1 MQCAMATWSF
11 FRILACLV
19 WSGRLLLQLYHLCT
33 LEPPHVIMYIRLHT
47 YHSNWITLYMHSV
60 TPPTFLSSTPS
71 LPCPSLPLLPI
82 SFALLSSLAFSY
94 CLLFSPSLP
103 PPFSLPPFFL
113 LPSSTCDACSQ
124 TTVKTRMLRCT
135 PPPCP
140 LTSHPQKRKRRRR
153 TNQKKCTL
161 RWTPLSTFVL
171 PLCSTIEQS

>member
-1 MQCAMATWSF
+1 MLCMLWYGQSCRGHCPHIQLLQWMQCAMATWSF

-82 SFALLSSLAFSY
+82 SFALLSSLAFSS

-103 PPFSLPPFFL
+103 SPS
-113 LPSSTCDACSQ
+113 LPSSSF
-124 TTVKTRMLRCT
+124 
-135 PPPCP
+135 PPLLVTHAHRP
-140 LTSHPQKRKRRRR
+140 L
-153 TNQKKCTL
+153 
-161 RWTPLSTFVL
+161 
-171 PLCSTIEQS
+171 